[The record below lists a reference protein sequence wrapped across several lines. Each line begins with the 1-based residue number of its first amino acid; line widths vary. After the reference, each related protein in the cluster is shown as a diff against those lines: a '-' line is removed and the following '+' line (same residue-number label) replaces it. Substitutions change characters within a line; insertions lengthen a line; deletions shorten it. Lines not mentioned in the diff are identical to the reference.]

1 MIRRLAIAAIL
12 IAALAAPAGTAEKKG
27 KKVAAT
33 WVHPEFAR
41 FGIHSIAMLPPAS
54 YDRNL
59 QSEKLADGT
68 WGAALRGTGYRWI
81 GSSST
86 RDLLARQAG
95 GDSLLQLARTR
106 LLDHPRVDSLLAP
119 GICQRLRAD
128 AVLSLRI
135 DRWEKLEMEFNQ
147 AGKPSTS
154 VQLKA
159 ALVDSSGALLWTAS
173 GSETAEGPYHD
184 PSSGVLGVK
193 SSGLGTTPVTGQGGA
208 PSFNE
213 VLNTLLSRWLSQFP
227 ARAAPAAAPAA
238 PAGSP

>member
-1 MIRRLAIAAIL
+1 MIRRLAVATL
-12 IAALAAPAGTAEKKG
+12 LLAALATPAGTAEKKG
-27 KKVAAT
+27 KRVDT
-33 WVHPEFAR
+33 IWVHPDFAK
-41 FGIHSIAMLPPAS
+41 FNIQSVAMLLPVS

-59 QSEKLADGT
+59 QTEKLADGV
-68 WGAALRGTGYRWI
+68 WGAAIRGTGYRWI
-81 GSSST
+81 GGATS
-86 RDLLARQAG
+86 RDLLARTPS
-95 GDSLLQLARTR
+95 GDSLTLLVRNR
-106 LLDHPRVDSLLAP
+106 LLENPRVDSLLAP
-119 GICQRLRAD
+119 QLCQRLRTD

-159 ALVDSSGALLWTAS
+159 SLVDSTGTLLWSAS

-184 PSSGVLGVK
+184 PNAGVIGVK

-213 VLNTLLSRWLSQFP
+213 VLNTIFTRWALQFP
-227 ARAAPAAAPAA
+227 AKAGATPAPTTP
-238 PAGSP
+238 